1 MDLCAQLAAKEE
13 QGSIPE
19 AEWNR
24 QAPEG
29 SSINRLR
36 DVLHGE
42 LTRMVNWSCGCEQ
55 TLLSLEVGLPN
66 EVLPS

>member
-1 MDLCAQLAAKEE
+1 MDLCAQLAPKEE
-13 QGSIPE
+13 RGSIPE

-42 LTRMVNWSCGCEQ
+42 LT
-55 TLLSLEVGLPN
+55 
-66 EVLPS
+66 